1 MRGWCNRQM
10 QCLGYACAAAL
21 LAIVLP
27 AQAYALPAQVYVLRT
42 AAQEG
47 TEPKFIANGK
57 GRVGG
62 LCVDLLR
69 AIEQLEPSLT
79 FKGDQIWK
87 PLIRAYSELEHGL
100 LDVAC
105 GVQRG
110 SERERRF
117 QFIGPALYRNDYYF
131 LARIQ
136 DPVKINQWEDL
147 RELAPDNIVL
157 INRGFAAADIVRNQ
171 GGIPIDESATNQVLN
186 LQKLV
191 AGRGRLFFHRG
202 RDLQKLLE
210 RTGNTDKVRILP
222 KVMYSAPVHFAVSR
236 QLAPVARERLEHAL
250 FQLEKNGTLD
260 RLIRKWD

>member
-1 MRGWCNRQM
+1 MREWRDRQTHW
-10 QCLGYACAAAL
+10 LRYACALAL
-21 LAIVLP
+21 LVLLLP
-27 AQAYALPAQVYVLRT
+27 AQAYVLRT

-47 TEPKFIANGK
+47 TEPKFIADGK
-57 GRVGG
+57 GGIIG

-69 AIEQLEPSLT
+69 AIEQLEPSLI

-87 PLIRAYSELEHGL
+87 PLIRAYSEVEHGL

-105 GVQRG
+105 AVQRG
-110 SERERRF
+110 NERERRF
-117 QFIGPALYRNDYYF
+117 QFIGPTLYNNDYYF

-136 DPVKINQWEDL
+136 DPIKINQWDDL
-147 RELAPDNIVL
+147 RQLAPDNIVL

-171 GGIPIDESATNQVLN
+171 GGIQIDDSATNQVLN

-191 AGRGRLFFHRG
+191 AGRGRVFFHRG

-222 KVMYSAPVHFAVSR
+222 KVMYSSPVYFAVSK
-236 QLAPVARERLEHAL
+236 QLDPVARERLDHAL